1 MGSRA
6 PVCPGGKETHEKDF
20 RQDKNLTPQ
29 WSSRPAFYLATV
41 GAAVGLGS
49 IWRLPYQVGSSG
61 GSAFVLVFTLAC
73 LLIATPLLSA
83 EFLLGRNS
91 RLSPPEAAGAV
102 ALKSALTTRW
112 NVIGVLGTI
121 AVFAIMSSYTV
132 VAGWVLA
139 YTWKCMSGALV
150 GLSRPEVAH
159 LWRTFLSSP
168 REMGAWHLAFLFF
181 VGVISA
187 GGVSRGIEV
196 ATRVRAPI
204 LLILLV
210 VLAAYALATGD
221 ARAGLRF
228 AFAPNMTAITPQ
240 VLLAAVG
247 QAFYATG
254 VGAAMML
261 AYGSY
266 VARGTSLVRSAL
278 IITGSILVVS
288 LLATLTIF
296 PLVFHYRMNP
306 AQGPELVFGVL
317 ATVFAEMPGG
327 RLVGTLFFVLL
338 VFAALTPSIAGFEP
352 LVAWLQQRRG
362 ISRRLAVAIVL
373 SAAWILGIGS
383 VLSFSRWSGWHPLNW
398 FPAFA
403 DKTFFDVLDF
413 VSSNVLLPVGAL
425 ATSLLVGW
433 RISGSIVE
441 EELGETTP
449 FARRWCVWALRYA
462 CPIAIAAVLA
472 AALW

>member
-1 MGSRA
+1 MS
-6 PVCPGGKETHEKDF
+6 T
-20 RQDKNLTPQ
+20 QNSTPL

-61 GSAFVLVFTLAC
+61 GSAFVFVFTIAC
-73 LLIATPLLSA
+73 LLIATPLLVA
-83 EFLLGRNS
+83 EFLIGRHS
-91 RLSPPEAAGAV
+91 RLSPPDAAGAV
-102 ALKSALTTRW
+102 AVESGLTKRW

-121 AVFAIMSSYTV
+121 AAFAIMASYTV
-132 VAGWVLA
+132 VASWVLA
-139 YTWKCMSGALV
+139 YSWKCASGALT
-150 GLSRPEVAH
+150 GLHRPEVAH
-159 LWRTFLSSP
+159 LWRTFLASP
-168 REMGAWHLAFLFF
+168 LEMGAWHVTFLFL

-196 ATRVRAPI
+196 ATKVRAPI

-210 VLAAYALATGD
+210 VLTVYALATGD

-228 AFAPNMTAITPQ
+228 AFAPNIAAITPR
-240 VLLAAVG
+240 VVLAAIG
-247 QAFYATG
+247 QAFFATG

-266 VARGTSLVRSAL
+266 VAKGTSLVRAAL
-278 IITGSILVVS
+278 IITGSILLVS

-296 PLVFHYRMNP
+296 PLVFRYGMNP
-306 AQGPELVFGVL
+306 AQGPELVFDVL

-338 VFAALTPSIAGFEP
+338 VFAALTPTIAGFEP
-352 LVAWLQQRRG
+352 LIAWLQERRG
-362 ISRRLAVAIVL
+362 VARVPAVGIAV
-373 SAAWILGIGS
+373 SAAWLLGIGG
-383 VLSFSRWSGWHPLNW
+383 VLSFSGWSGWHPLGWLPSFENR
-398 FPAFA
+398 
-403 DKTFFDVLDF
+403 TFFDVLDF
-413 VSSNVLLPVGAL
+413 VTPNVLLPVGAL
-425 ATSLLVGW
+425 ATSVFAGR
-433 RISGSIVE
+433 RISRTILDG
-441 EELGETTP
+441 ELSETTS
-449 FARRWCVWALRYA
+449 FARRGCVWALRYV